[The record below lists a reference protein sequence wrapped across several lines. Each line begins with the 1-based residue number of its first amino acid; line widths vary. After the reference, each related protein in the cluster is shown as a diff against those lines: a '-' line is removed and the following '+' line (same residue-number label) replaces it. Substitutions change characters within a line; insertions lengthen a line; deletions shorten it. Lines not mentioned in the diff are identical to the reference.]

1 MTRNTGAS
9 TFYSTLVISKLPKV
23 QYSNFQYSNFSPFYL
38 PRLTYF
44 LILLYFL
51 FKHLHLHYIYI
62 IIYIYTRPFNSN
74 TSYKTKKYLE
84 SFSLICTNTGP
95 NHYHVIGIAINERL
109 SCYHPRRPHVL
120 SQRGFLSS
128 SWSLIYRGAR
138 TAGIRGQLTSLS
150 LSLLPSII
158 LAADYRRELLRRFF
172 ERRWKVALTGSIRVT
187 RAIHRAYGAPLWPR
201 YGRNISDNA
210 ARLSS
215 DPLLSRS
222 RGPTPPTH
230 TAAYV
235 KSRTWHGV

>member
-62 IIYIYTRPFNSN
+62 IIYIYIYTRPFNSN

-95 NHYHVIGIAINERL
+95 NHYHVISIAINERL

-128 SWSLIYRGAR
+128 S
-138 TAGIRGQLTSLS
+138 
-150 LSLLPSII
+150 
-158 LAADYRRELLRRFF
+158 
-172 ERRWKVALTGSIRVT
+172 
-187 RAIHRAYGAPLWPR
+187 
-201 YGRNISDNA
+201 
-210 ARLSS
+210 
-215 DPLLSRS
+215 
-222 RGPTPPTH
+222 
-230 TAAYV
+230 
-235 KSRTWHGV
+235 